1 MFGMRPKFDPLD
13 PGYSESFQS
22 YLDASEE
29 IGFQK
34 RKEDQLQRTHHER
47 RLRAAE
53 AVAKIIKNLPAD
65 KAAVEIIAQIEAG
78 EIPFLT
84 INP

>member
-1 MFGMRPKFDPLD
+1 MRPRFDPLD

-22 YLDASEE
+22 YIDDSEE
-29 IGFQK
+29 FGFQQ
-34 RKEDQLQRTHHER
+34 RKEAQIRRAHHER

-53 AVAKIIKNLPAD
+53 AVAKIIRTLPAD
-65 KAAVEIIAQIEAG
+65 KAAGDIISKIESG